1 MTTKRWRG
9 LSALV
14 RDAVEHGSIAIER
27 VQKETADRPFAILE
41 MLGPIAGPVR
51 VIHAVHDASVSSVH
65 LTIRLINRAAGLVAD
80 KALDAIDRDPP
91 A

>member
-1 MTTKRWRG
+1 
-9 LSALV
+9 
-14 RDAVEHGSIAIER
+14 
-27 VQKETADRPFAILE
+27 
-41 MLGPIAGPVR
+41 
-51 VIHAVHDASVSSVH
+51 VSSVH